1 MQVIDDFMPSYQFN
15 QLQSVIMGT
24 DFDWYYNEGILS
36 QDEKDKYQF
45 THTLYDVR
53 PPWNGERH
61 FYPLV
66 SSFYIN
72 LGMRKLYRVK
82 ANLNPRTLFHRS
94 GGYHTDNFPCPY
106 TSIFYINTNNG
117 WTHIKKNAKVPS
129 SSSVKVKSVANRMV
143 TFDSRLEHAGYTC
156 TDEKVR
162 MVINF
167 NWE

>member
-1 MQVIDDFMPSYQFN
+1 MQVIDDFMPSYQFK

-82 ANLNPRTLFHRS
+82 ANLNPRTIFHRE
-94 GGYHTDNFPCPY
+94 GGYHTDDFPCPY
-106 TSIFYINTNNG
+106 TAVFYVNTNNG
-117 WTHIKKNAKVPS
+117 YTKIKGRG
-129 SSSVKVKSVANRMV
+129 KVKSVANRLV
-143 TFDSRLEHAGYTC
+143 IFDSSLKHSGFTC
-156 TDEKVR
+156 TDEKRRIVL
-162 MVINF
+162 NF